1 MQQIQKLVADQQLAT
16 ADEWNL
22 TDTFPP
28 TIPKPNN
35 NLQKIVIM
43 HNMVQKNHILF
54 KKNNL
59 VSTVWQTKANHVK
72 ISH

>member
-54 KKNNL
+54 KK
-59 VSTVWQTKANHVK
+59 K
-72 ISH
+72 